1 MCVNVSPP
9 VLCTCQRCT
18 VDKSLSDIKTFYLL
32 YFPRLYIPREELD
45 NPHKKKTHGVFRDN
59 FGVEL
64 NFESVDDS
72 I

>member
-1 MCVNVSPP
+1 M
-9 VLCTCQRCT
+9 
-18 VDKSLSDIKTFYLL
+18 KTFYLL

-64 NFESVDDS
+64 NFESVDDA